1 MQGTRTPESADNT
14 PQKQESLRKQRD
26 RYQGRKPPDPRRIR
40 EEPELRSAD
49 GGTEDRQTGSPS
61 TSTEAPR
68 DTDLETNGRLR
79 AKARTHMSAQNIP
92 GLTHRRPGRPHHPL
106 RGQTDRLPAP
116 GRPPSTIRR
125 AGKESEGQV
134 SVWETKSQGV
144 SGQRWQGSRLRLSQ
158 EDGEVPEKTP
168 PTFPGTGPLAH
179 SDAWTR
185 GPAGLSKD
193 PVSPCDTDSGAPMTG
208 TRPLIE

>member
-1 MQGTRTPESADNT
+1 MQGMQTPESAGHT

-26 RYQGRKPPDPRRIR
+26 KYPGRKPPDPRRIR

-79 AKARTHMSAQNIP
+79 AKARTHMSAQNIT

-116 GRPPSTIRR
+116 GRPRQPSDGQARR
-125 AGKESEGQV
+125 VRVRCLCGKPRARGSQDSAG
-134 SVWETKSQGV
+134 
-144 SGQRWQGSRLRLSQ
+144 
-158 EDGEVPEKTP
+158 
-168 PTFPGTGPLAH
+168 
-179 SDAWTR
+179 R
-185 GPAGLSKD
+185 GPGSGFPRKMGRCLRKPHPPSLAQALWLTVVPGLGVLLGSQRILCP
-193 PVSPCDTDSGAPMTG
+193 PVTQTQGLP
-208 TRPLIE
+208 

>member
-1 MQGTRTPESADNT
+1 MQGTRTPESAGHT
-14 PQKQESLRKQRD
+14 PQRQESLKKQRD

-49 GGTEDRQTGSPS
+49 GGTKDRQTGSPS

-79 AKARTHMSAQNIP
+79 AKARTDMSAQNIP

-134 SVWETKSQGV
+134 SVWETKSQGAQD
-144 SGQRWQGSRLRLSQ
+144 SAG
-158 EDGEVPEKTP
+158 
-168 PTFPGTGPLAH
+168 
-179 SDAWTR
+179 R
-185 GPAGLSKD
+185 GPGSGFPRKMGRCLRKPHPPSLAQALWLTVMPGLGVLLGSQRILCP
-193 PVSPCDTDSGAPMTG
+193 PVTQTQGLP
-208 TRPLIE
+208 

>member
-1 MQGTRTPESADNT
+1 MQGTRMPESAGHT
-14 PQKQESLRKQRD
+14 PQKQESLKKQRD

-68 DTDLETNGRLR
+68 DTDLETNGPFP
-79 AKARTHMSAQNIP
+79 ANTQTDMSAQNIP

-116 GRPPSTIRR
+116 GRPCQPSDGQARR
-125 AGKESEGQV
+125 VRVRCLCGKPRARGSQDSAG
-134 SVWETKSQGV
+134 
-144 SGQRWQGSRLRLSQ
+144 
-158 EDGEVPEKTP
+158 
-168 PTFPGTGPLAH
+168 
-179 SDAWTR
+179 R
-185 GPAGLSKD
+185 GPGSGFPRKMGRCLRKPHPPSLAQALWLTVVPGLGVLLGSQRILCPPVTQTQGLS
-193 PVSPCDTDSGAPMTG
+193 
-208 TRPLIE
+208 